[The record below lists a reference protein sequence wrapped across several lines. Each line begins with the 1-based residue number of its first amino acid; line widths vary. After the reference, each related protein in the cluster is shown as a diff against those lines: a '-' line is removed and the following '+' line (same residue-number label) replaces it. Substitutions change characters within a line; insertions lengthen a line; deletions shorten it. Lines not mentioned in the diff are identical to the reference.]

1 MKMTDVMDVLLEL
14 LNDPNGDRY
23 EDIAYNEFWN
33 AISVVLENSDNL
45 EVVAHGLVREEEVD
59 FLSPDFEE
67 DIDTIYQFLDI
78 SYVSALGDMSGK
90 WYATQMVRKPPEGL
104 RPLLPSRYIGYS
116 VTKLRETP
124 DTAGTETTRIQLYP
138 MAHTVGNSEQLTMAI
153 RYINR
158 IERIDVENDT
168 IDLLNIYSDAAIS
181 QAIDMAF
188 EKIVVSDQAG

>member
-1 MKMTDVMDVLLEL
+1 MKMTDVMDVLLER

-90 WYATQMVRKPPEGL
+90 W
-104 RPLLPSRYIGYS
+104 
-116 VTKLRETP
+116 
-124 DTAGTETTRIQLYP
+124 
-138 MAHTVGNSEQLTMAI
+138 
-153 RYINR
+153 
-158 IERIDVENDT
+158 
-168 IDLLNIYSDAAIS
+168 
-181 QAIDMAF
+181 
-188 EKIVVSDQAG
+188 